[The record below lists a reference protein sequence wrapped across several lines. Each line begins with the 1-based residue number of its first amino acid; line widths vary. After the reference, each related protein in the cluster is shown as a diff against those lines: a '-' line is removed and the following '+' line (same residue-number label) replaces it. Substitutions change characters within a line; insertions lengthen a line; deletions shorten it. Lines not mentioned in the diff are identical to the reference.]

1 MYHNINS
8 KDFICDA
15 KELWP
20 YEERDFTPWLKD
32 NIDELSYLLGI
43 HLNPVKTEYR
53 IGKYE
58 IDLLA
63 EDGITKEK
71 VVIENQYGCSDHKHL
86 GQCLTYMNNVGAKSF
101 VWISE
106 RFTDEHLCA
115 VRKLNESTSGD
126 YKFFAVSLICYKIGE
141 EHYFCFN
148 VEVKPDYFRKA
159 KNDNESA
166 KATERYAFWENL
178 SKVLPEVLIT
188 PTYRSY
194 IDIRLQS
201 FKATHLGLS
210 QANGQL
216 KVYIWTY
223 NEDSANHIRALLS
236 SACAES
242 FALTE
247 ERGSKNGDL
256 MMWSEINQDASDVQW
271 MAERVR
277 AILNLFDR
285 K

>member
-1 MYHNINS
+1 MNNINKFVCS
-8 KDFICDA
+8 A
-15 KELWP
+15 KELWAN
-20 YEERDFTPWLKD
+20 EERDFTPWLKD

-43 HLNPVKTEYR
+43 RLNPVKIEYR
-53 IGKYE
+53 VGRYE

-115 VRKLNESTSGD
+115 VRRLNDSTSDD
-126 YKFFAVSLICYKIGE
+126 YNFFAVSLRCYKIND
-141 EHYFCFN
+141 EHFFSFN
-148 VEVKPDYFRKA
+148 VEVKPDYLRKA
-159 KNDNESA
+159 KNDVESA
-166 KATERYAFWENL
+166 KAMERYAFWEKL
-178 SKVLPEVLIT
+178 SEKMSESMIT
-188 PTYRSY
+188 PSYRSY
-194 IDIRLQS
+194 IDIRLQG
-201 FKATHLGLS
+201 FKATYLGLS